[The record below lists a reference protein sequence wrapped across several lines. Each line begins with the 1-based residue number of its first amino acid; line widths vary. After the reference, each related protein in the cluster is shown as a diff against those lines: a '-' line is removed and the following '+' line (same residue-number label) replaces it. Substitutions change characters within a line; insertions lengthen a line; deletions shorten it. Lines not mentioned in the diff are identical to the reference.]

1 MANETAAP
9 DPDEALAFAPGAPDG
24 RLSEEPR
31 ADADAEAEDLGDRS
45 SSWWAR
51 GRNSLRVPGVLVRL
65 ALYDP
70 AHIPERLT
78 IYSVD
83 KQADSARSWAQ
94 RVREAEPETP
104 VAVLAETQR
113 RRTVSTARID
123 GAVAGTPFFIALVPA
138 YIAFLRQEVRFHLR
152 VAALYGED
160 PADPGVAADFL
171 VLRGVHK
178 DSEKALAELDVVR
191 ANPLPPHHER
201 TPLKS
206 WYEAVVSILV
216 LAGFM
221 QAPEENGPTHL
232 TAGQKV
238 LQAVRFV
245 VAAAIWVLTWVVPIT
260 FMIVM
265 SWACESDARR
275 FGQRVMTRYA
285 DDNADIAVA
294 MARADRKAGGNR
306 AVTFARGALV
316 VASVALPLA
325 LIASTV
331 LAGSGPLGVQ
341 LPEAAAAL
349 VALALVIGVSAA
361 AIRG

>member
-1 MANETAAP
+1 MSS
-9 DPDEALAFAPGAPDG
+9 APDG
-24 RLSEEPR
+24 LLTPGPG
-31 ADADAEAEDLGDRS
+31 ADQETDDFADPS
-45 SSWWAR
+45 SSLWAR
-51 GRNSLRVPGVLVRL
+51 ARNSLRVPGVLVRL

-94 RVREAEPETP
+94 RAREAEPETP
-104 VAVLAETQR
+104 VALLADVQR
-113 RRTVSTARID
+113 RRTVGTARID
-123 GAVAGTPFFIALVPA
+123 GAIAGTPFFIALVPA

-160 PADPGVAADFL
+160 PADPGIAADFL

-178 DSEKALAELDVVR
+178 DTEKALAELDVVR
-191 ANPLPPHHER
+191 ANPLPPHRQR

-206 WYEAVVSILV
+206 WYRAVVSILI

-221 QAPEENGPTHL
+221 QAPDENGPTQL
-232 TAGQKV
+232 TVGQKV
-238 LQAVRFV
+238 LQVVRFV
-245 VAAAIWVLTWVVPIT
+245 VAGAIWILTWVVPVT

-285 DDNADIAVA
+285 DEDADITVA

-306 AVTFARGALV
+306 AVTVARGALV
-316 VASVALPLA
+316 VLSVALPLA

-331 LAGSGPLGVQ
+331 LAGTGPLGVD
-341 LPEAAAAL
+341 LPKAAGAL
-349 VALALVIGVSAA
+349 AALALVIGVSIA